1 MVRIDMV
8 EDLLFLYA
16 CLDPSLVH
24 NAPVHEVPLAA
35 RNFLPN
41 FQVVAVL
48 KDNVVCLV
56 IAADH
61 SAPVLYKLPFDPLN
75 KFFRR
80 VIAAFMVGVFNDR
93 KRLVV
98 KNICF
103 ESVLLLLCLFN
114 FYFY

>member
-1 MVRIDMV
+1 MV
-8 EDLLFLYA
+8 EDLFFLNA

-24 NAPVHEVPLAA
+24 NTPVHKVPLAA
-35 RNFLPN
+35 RNFLPHL
-41 FQVVAVL
+41 QVIAVL
-48 KDNVVCLV
+48 KDHVVCLV

-61 SAPVLYKLPFDPLN
+61 SPPILNKLPFDPLN

-80 VIAAFMVGVFNDR
+80 FIAAIMVGVFNDR

-103 ESVLLLLCLFN
+103 ENVLLLLSLFN